1 MGADDR
7 KFSGP
12 YKGVVVSNEDP
23 YEYGR
28 LLVRVEDVL
37 GSDPC
42 IWAEPV
48 SPMTGH
54 YLVPD
59 KDSGVVVQFV
69 NGDLDRAVWTGM
81 WRGGVGEVPA
91 AAKTAPPGTPQIV
104 LATPGGNY
112 LLISDASGTQGGIML
127 QVGGASG
134 PYIKL
139 SSSAVEIGMSP
150 DSPAIKV
157 TTSEVNLGN
166 GALTVTTG

>member
-7 KFSGP
+7 KYSGP
-12 YKGVVVSNEDP
+12 YKGVVVSNVDP
-23 YEYGR
+23 YSYGR

-54 YLVPD
+54 YLVP
-59 KDSGVVVQFV
+59 KQDSGVTVQFI

-81 WRGGVGEVPA
+81 WRGGVGEVPD

-104 LATPGGNY
+104 LATPAGSY
-112 LLISDASGTQGGIML
+112 LLISDAQGSQGSIML
-127 QVGGASG
+127 QFGGSSG

-139 SSSAVEIGMSP
+139 STSAVEIGMSP
-150 DSPAIKV
+150 SSPAIKI
-157 TTSEVNLGN
+157 TSAEVNLGN
-166 GALTVTTG
+166 GALTITT